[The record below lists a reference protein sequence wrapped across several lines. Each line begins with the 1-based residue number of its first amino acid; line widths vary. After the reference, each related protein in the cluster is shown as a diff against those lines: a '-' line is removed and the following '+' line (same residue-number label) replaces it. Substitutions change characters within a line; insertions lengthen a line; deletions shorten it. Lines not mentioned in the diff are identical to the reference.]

1 MNNPFT
7 PNFGQ
12 APLYIAGRSF
22 LTGEIE
28 RALGRGL
35 GDPALASI
43 LVGPRGTGKT
53 ALLSHLGS
61 YAEGH
66 GWIAVNVSCLP
77 GMLQDILEQTK
88 RRTVEFVEPAHDKKL
103 SAISI
108 GQLGGIEW
116 ERQEPPTQKVLLV
129 ASDIVALADKA
140 LDCKLAGN
148 LVISLADHLQY
159 AVERAGEGVAIENP
173 LSHEVA
179 FVYPR
184 ETELGRRGIEV
195 VRERLGV
202 ELPESEVTS
211 IALHLVNAEVDG
223 MGSAQDMD
231 LVMKSTVILER
242 ATQIIEGQLGQT
254 LDRTSYAYVRFV
266 AHLRFLIRRLMRGSC
281 KETENSGLFR
291 QAARDFPDAY
301 RCAAGFNEY
310 LKREYNWSC
319 SDEEMLYL
327 MMHVNRLRQG

>member
-1 MNNPFT
+1 MLILKKINN
-7 PNFGQ
+7 NV
-12 APLYIAGRSF
+12 
-22 LTGEIE
+22 
-28 RALGRGL
+28 
-35 GDPALASI
+35 ALASTDTGEEVVVFGKG
-43 LVGPRGTGKT
+43 VGFHEMPYELEDESVIQRVFRDVDEKSIDGF
-53 ALLSHLGS
+53 
-61 YAEGH
+61 EG
-66 GWIAVNVSCLP
+66 
-77 GMLQDILEQTK
+77 
-88 RRTVEFVEPAHDKKL
+88 
-103 SAISI
+103 ISD
-108 GQLGGIEW
+108 E
-116 ERQEPPTQKVLLV
+116 VLLV

-184 ETELGRRGIEV
+184 ETELGHRGVEIV
-195 VRERLGV
+195 LDRLGV

-242 ATQIIEGQLGQT
+242 ATQIIEGQLGQK

-301 RCAAGFNEY
+301 RCAAGVNEY
-310 LKREYNWSC
+310 LKRDYNWSC

-327 MMHVNRLRQG
+327 MMYVNRLRQG

>member
-1 MNNPFT
+1 MLILKKINN
-7 PNFGQ
+7 NV
-12 APLYIAGRSF
+12 
-22 LTGEIE
+22 
-28 RALGRGL
+28 
-35 GDPALASI
+35 ALASTDTGEEVVVFGKG
-43 LVGPRGTGKT
+43 VGFHEMPYELEDESVIQRVFRDVDEKSIDGF
-53 ALLSHLGS
+53 
-61 YAEGH
+61 EG
-66 GWIAVNVSCLP
+66 
-77 GMLQDILEQTK
+77 
-88 RRTVEFVEPAHDKKL
+88 
-103 SAISI
+103 ISD
-108 GQLGGIEW
+108 E
-116 ERQEPPTQKVLLV
+116 VLLV

-301 RCAAGFNEY
+301 RCAAGVNEY
-310 LKREYNWSC
+310 LKRDYNWSC

>member
-1 MNNPFT
+1 MLILKKINN
-7 PNFGQ
+7 NV
-12 APLYIAGRSF
+12 
-22 LTGEIE
+22 
-28 RALGRGL
+28 
-35 GDPALASI
+35 ALASTDTGEEVVVFGKG
-43 LVGPRGTGKT
+43 VGFHEMPYELEDESVIQRVFRDVDEKSIDGF
-53 ALLSHLGS
+53 
-61 YAEGH
+61 EG
-66 GWIAVNVSCLP
+66 
-77 GMLQDILEQTK
+77 
-88 RRTVEFVEPAHDKKL
+88 
-103 SAISI
+103 ISD
-108 GQLGGIEW
+108 E
-116 ERQEPPTQKVLLV
+116 VLLV

-266 AHLRFLIRRLMRGSC
+266 AHLRFLIRRLMRGTC

-301 RCAAGFNEY
+301 RCAAGVNEY
-310 LKREYNWSC
+310 LKRDYNWSC

>member
-1 MNNPFT
+1 MLILKKINN
-7 PNFGQ
+7 NV
-12 APLYIAGRSF
+12 
-22 LTGEIE
+22 
-28 RALGRGL
+28 
-35 GDPALASI
+35 ALASTDAGEEAVVFGKG
-43 LVGPRGTGKT
+43 VGFHEMPYELEDESVIQRVFRDVDEKSIDGF
-53 ALLSHLGS
+53 
-61 YAEGH
+61 EG
-66 GWIAVNVSCLP
+66 
-77 GMLQDILEQTK
+77 
-88 RRTVEFVEPAHDKKL
+88 
-103 SAISI
+103 ISD
-108 GQLGGIEW
+108 E
-116 ERQEPPTQKVLLV
+116 VLLV

>member
-1 MNNPFT
+1 MSKLYMMRH
-7 PNFGQ
+7 GQ
-12 APLYIAGRSF
+12 TLFNVLKRKQGWCDSPLTE
-22 LTGEIE
+22 L
-28 RALGRGL
+28 
-35 GDPALASI
+35 
-43 LVGPRGTGKT
+43 
-53 ALLSHLGS
+53 
-61 YAEGH
+61 
-66 GWIAVNVSCLP
+66 
-77 GMLQDILEQTK
+77 
-88 RRTVEFVEPAHDKKL
+88 
-103 SAISI
+103 
-108 GQLGGIEW
+108 GIE
-116 ERQEPPTQKVLLV
+116 QAK
-129 ASDIVALADKA
+129 
-140 LDCKLAGN
+140 
-148 LVISLADHLQY
+148 
-159 AVERAGEGVAIENP
+159 RAGEGVAIENP

>member
-1 MNNPFT
+1 MLILKKINN
-7 PNFGQ
+7 NV
-12 APLYIAGRSF
+12 
-22 LTGEIE
+22 
-28 RALGRGL
+28 
-35 GDPALASI
+35 ALASTDAGEEVVVFGKV
-43 LVGPRGTGKT
+43 VGFHEMPYELEDESVIQRVFRDVDEKSIDGF
-53 ALLSHLGS
+53 
-61 YAEGH
+61 EG
-66 GWIAVNVSCLP
+66 
-77 GMLQDILEQTK
+77 
-88 RRTVEFVEPAHDKKL
+88 
-103 SAISI
+103 ISD
-108 GQLGGIEW
+108 E
-116 ERQEPPTQKVLLV
+116 VLLV

>member
-1 MNNPFT
+1 MLILKKINN
-7 PNFGQ
+7 NV
-12 APLYIAGRSF
+12 
-22 LTGEIE
+22 
-28 RALGRGL
+28 
-35 GDPALASI
+35 ALASTDAGEEAVVFGKG
-43 LVGPRGTGKT
+43 VGFHEMPYELEDESVIQRVFRDVDEKSIDGF
-53 ALLSHLGS
+53 
-61 YAEGH
+61 EG
-66 GWIAVNVSCLP
+66 
-77 GMLQDILEQTK
+77 
-88 RRTVEFVEPAHDKKL
+88 
-103 SAISI
+103 ISD
-108 GQLGGIEW
+108 E
-116 ERQEPPTQKVLLV
+116 VLLV

-184 ETELGRRGIEV
+184 EAELGRRGIEV

-301 RCAAGFNEY
+301 RCAAGVNEY
-310 LKREYNWSC
+310 LKRDYNWSC